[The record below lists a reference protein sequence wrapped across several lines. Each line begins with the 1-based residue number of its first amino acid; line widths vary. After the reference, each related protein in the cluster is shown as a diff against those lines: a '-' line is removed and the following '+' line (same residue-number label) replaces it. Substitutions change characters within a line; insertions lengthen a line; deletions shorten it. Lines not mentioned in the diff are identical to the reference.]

1 MPDNQQLERVFQL
14 LNRGS
19 GVAWTAKSPKGHA
32 LVGNRSLT
40 SEDLQRHAAQQEGWN
55 FFVCLNSTQ
64 KNTTKPSKRDIANFS
79 VIGLDIDPPSG
90 LSLDP
95 TTVGSALDTS
105 LTSLLGYQN
114 NHVVIFSGRGV
125 WAWVFVQPQ
134 LLLTDTAQDEADAII
149 KGFTTAVGAQS
160 IALHGLNLDASCADL
175 SRIARCPGTTNHKTG
190 VSAHFLRDY
199 EPIDPLPISMVESL
213 ARPFIRT
220 AAPAAPSLVS
230 GESLFDIAPHM
241 NVTTRQFVLTG
252 ANSNVESRHRRAF
265 SSAKNLREIGVTRDL
280 AEFCIWSGA
289 ERSTPNLN
297 RSDPGFVQKVI
308 AQVWS

>member
-19 GVAWTAKSPKGHA
+19 GVAWTAKATKGHA
-32 LVGNRSLT
+32 LVGNRALTAESL
-40 SEDLQRHAAQQEGWN
+40 QKHAAQQEGWD
-55 FFVCLNSTQ
+55 FFICLNSTQ

-90 LSLDP
+90 MSLDP
-95 TTVGSALDTS
+95 LSVGAAVDSS
-105 LTSLLGYQN
+105 LTNLTGYRN
-114 NHVVIFSGRGV
+114 NHVIVSSGRGV
-125 WAWVFVQPQ
+125 WAWVFVEPT
-134 LLLTDTAQDEADAII
+134 LLLTDTAQDDADALI
-149 KGFTTAVGAQS
+149 KGFTDAVGAQS
-160 IALHGLNLDASCADL
+160 LALHGLKLDSACADL
-175 SRIARCPGTTNHKTG
+175 SRIARCPGTVNSKTG
-190 VSAHFLRDY
+190 QPARIIMDY
-199 EPIDPLPISMVESL
+199 EPVDPLPLTMVESL
-213 ARPFIRT
+213 ARPFVRNP
-220 AAPAAPSLVS
+220 APPMPMPVS

-297 RSDPGFVQKVI
+297 RSDPGFVQRVI